1 MGAMTAIAVG
11 GMVAGATVSAIQMK
25 KAKDEAKAANTR
37 KGILKGEMTN
47 LENNRQ
53 QLVNPY
59 AGVTNQ
65 YANLG
70 VATKAAEMQ
79 IDETDKALANTLD
92 MLRLS
97 GGSAGGATAL
107 AQAALKSKLNVAAS
121 IETQE
126 AQNEKLRAQGQMQV
140 DQMKAQGQFQ
150 VMGMQETREL
160 QKLDRTQS
168 MIDQESLMEAEG
180 NQAYYGAMGNM
191 ASAFGS
197 GTGNIMTGLEA
208 DNG

>member
-1 MGAMTAIAVG
+1 MTAIAVG
-11 GMVAGATVSAIQMK
+11 GAVASGVMSVVQMS
-25 KAKDEAKAANTR
+25 KAKDEKSEAEKRRGTLETKLA
-37 KGILKGEMTN
+37 N

-53 QLVNPY
+53 ELKNPY
-59 AGVTNQ
+59 ANISNQ

-79 IDETDKALANTLD
+79 IEETDKALANTLD

-107 AQAALKSKLNVAAS
+107 AQAALKSKLNVSAS

-140 DQMKAQGQFQ
+140 DQLKAQGEFQ
-150 VMGMQETREL
+150 MMGMRETREL
-160 QKLDRTQS
+160 QQLDRTQA
-168 MIDQESLMEAEG
+168 MIDQERVIEAEG
-180 NQAYYGAMGNM
+180 QQAYYDAMGNIG
-191 ASAFGS
+191 SAISS
-197 GTGNIMTGLEA
+197 GIGNTISGLEY
-208 DNG
+208 DNA

>member
-11 GMVAGATVSAIQMK
+11 GMVASATVSAIQMK
-25 KAKDEAKAANTR
+25 KAKDEARDANTR
-37 KGILKGEMTN
+37 KGILKGEMAN

-191 ASAFGS
+191 ASAFGT